1 MKKELAI
8 RRRPHGEEV
17 GTMADTFVQG
27 GAGRTA
33 EIPRPPKPVRI
44 TVDLDPSLH
53 ARLKAH
59 CQTNRTTIAA
69 YLRHLAE
76 ESLVP

>member
-1 MKKELAI
+1 MEIEFNHHIALTVTDLERSRLFYREI
-8 RRRPHGEEV
+8 LGL
-17 GTMADTFVQG
+17 
-27 GAGRTA
+27 A

>member
-17 GTMADTFVQG
+17 AMADAFVQG
-27 GAGRTA
+27 GAA
-33 EIPRPPKPVRI
+33 AQAAQISRPPKPVRI
-44 TVDLDPSLH
+44 TVDLEPGLH

-59 CQTNRTTIAA
+59 CQASRTTIAS
-69 YLRHLAE
+69 YLRYLAE
-76 ESLVP
+76 QSLH